1 MGKNFLK
8 IENRLLKLNFFL
20 SAKEFEET
28 FQAVFMEE
36 FSNMQIGYEKRI
48 YNLNEEILLIKR
60 ENRKEVLDVTQA
72 LERERE
78 TKSLLLKKLSAYVK
92 I

>member
-1 MGKNFLK
+1 
-8 IENRLLKLNFFL
+8 
-20 SAKEFEET
+20 
-28 FQAVFMEE
+28 
-36 FSNMQIGYEKRI
+36 MQTGYEKRI
-48 YNLNEEILLIKR
+48 NDLNEEILLIKR

-72 LERERE
+72 LEREKE